1 MASHTLNFP
10 GANLNTTQVTTSQL
24 TMNTVNITS
33 AFSLDNICVK
43 GNTTSRVVQF
53 TNPTTAFVTTANV
66 DVGGELQVAGNA
78 TVSSN
83 LTVGGELAVTG
94 NATVSSNLT
103 VAGDATVSSN
113 LTVGGELAVTGNATV
128 TGDLNVSGALGI
140 LDAIYPVGSIID
152 RATAIT
158 DTHLNG
164 KYKAFLSAPNQE
176 WELVPS
182 VQCSFNVYWDP
193 SVASIYYAPGTHIQD
208 WKVATHGHDTGGD
221 FQLSGTNSQKFV
233 APSNGT
239 YLFGLKYFP
248 TSSEAIGNVALFKNG
263 VYKDTLFATNHTG
276 IYRIRTGVT
285 TLLLTAGDVVHLG
298 MSRAGD
304 TWYKVDPHTQPDFIP
319 ARFYGFKIEGS
330 HDTLKYERTA

>member
-1 MASHTLNFP
+1 MSIESADNILHVKNSTMRISRVEVGQTLSVGNIEFDTTTTLASVTSN
-10 GANLNTTQVTTSQL
+10 GNNTTPHTISSSNVTTGL
-24 TMNTVNITS
+24 
-33 AFSLDNICVK
+33 A
-43 GNTTSRVVQF
+43 
-53 TNPTTAFVTTANV
+53 TTANV
-66 DVGGELQVAGNA
+66 VVGGDLI
-78 TVSSN
+78 
-83 LTVGGELAVTG
+83 VGGTSLV
-94 NATVSSNLT
+94 N
-103 VAGDATVSSN
+103 
-113 LTVGGELAVTGNATV
+113 
-128 TGDLNVSGALGI
+128 
-140 LDAIYPVGSIID
+140 AIYPVGTVID

-158 DTHLNG
+158 DTHPNG

-248 TSSEAIGNVALFKNG
+248 TTNEAIGNVALFKNG

-330 HDTLKYERTA
+330 TDNYKYKRTL